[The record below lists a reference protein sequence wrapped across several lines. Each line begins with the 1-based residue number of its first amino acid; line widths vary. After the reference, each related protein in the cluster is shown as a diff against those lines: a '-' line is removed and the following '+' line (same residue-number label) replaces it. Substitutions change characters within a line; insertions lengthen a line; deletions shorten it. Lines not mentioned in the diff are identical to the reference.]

1 MTAICPCRLCQ
12 RPLDPA
18 QTLRFLFET
27 ETQTSPAYLE
37 LIRELPHVNGTPLR
51 VCRPCQHEL
60 ESRPR
65 LARRAAP
72 ADRSEYR
79 GAVLAAVGLVAV
91 GWLFRS
97 LVGRA

>member
-1 MTAICPCRLCQ
+1 MPTLCPCRLCR

-37 LIRELPHVNGTPLR
+37 LIRELPHVNGVPLR

-65 LARRAAP
+65 VARP
-72 ADRSEYR
+72 ADDRQQFR
-79 GAVLAAVGLVAV
+79 GAVLAGLGLVAV
-91 GWLFRS
+91 GWVFRA
-97 LVGRA
+97 LAGRA